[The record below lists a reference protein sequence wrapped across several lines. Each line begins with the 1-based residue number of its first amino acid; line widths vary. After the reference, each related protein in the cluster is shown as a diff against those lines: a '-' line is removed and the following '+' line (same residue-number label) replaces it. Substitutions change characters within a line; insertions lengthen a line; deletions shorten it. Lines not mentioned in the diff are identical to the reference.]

1 MPTNRQ
7 NRSEFA
13 CPPRFPGDITTDTF
27 LHEYWQ
33 KKPLL
38 VRNAFPHIQS
48 PLTPQELAGLA
59 CEGDVNGRLVI
70 EQHERGP
77 WHVIHG
83 PLTED
88 DFDELPETH
97 WTLLVTDVEKQVPAA
112 RALIDRFRF
121 IPDWRIDDL
130 MISYAPKGGSVGPH
144 SDAYDVFLIQTS
156 GQRHWMIN
164 SKFDDTCVENTEL
177 RILQHFDAAEDW
189 VLDPGDMLYL
199 PPNIAHYGIALND
212 CMTCSVGFRAPS
224 VSNMI
229 SEYAEFIAA
238 TIDREQRY
246 QDPDLAAQ
254 QNPAEI
260 GHAALTRIKTLLTEP
275 LTIDDDKLLQWF
287 GEFSSEPR
295 SGLHAEPPE
304 TQYASFHD
312 LCTALLPENRIA
324 QAPVSKFLYA
334 RRHDQAWLFVDGKTY
349 VTSPAFAAALSDNR
363 SLEAQHV
370 LASITDR
377 ADERVLLDLYNNG
390 QVLLQ

>member
-1 MPTNRQ
+1 MPTNRL
-7 NRSEFA
+7 NRSEFG
-13 CPPRFPGDITTDTF
+13 CPPQFPGDITTDTF
-27 LHEYWQ
+27 LRDYWQ

-48 PLTPQELAGLA
+48 PLTPNELAGLA
-59 CEGDVNGRLVI
+59 CEDDVNGRLVI
-70 EQHERGP
+70 EQHELEP
-77 WHVIHG
+77 WHVVHG
-83 PLTED
+83 PLSED
-88 DFDELPETH
+88 DFSELPETH
-97 WTLLVTDVEKQVPAA
+97 WTLLVTDVDKQVPAA

-130 MISYAPKGGSVGPH
+130 MISYAPEGGSVGPH

-156 GQRHWMIN
+156 GQRRWMIN
-164 SKFDDTCVENTEL
+164 SEFDDACLENTEL

-238 TIDREQRY
+238 SIDREQRY
-246 QDPDLAAQ
+246 QDPDLAYQ

-260 GHAALTRIKTLLTEP
+260 RHAVLTRIKNLLTEQ
-275 LTIDDDKLLQWF
+275 LTIDDDKLLRWF
-287 GEFSSEPR
+287 GEFTSEPR
-295 SGLHAEPPE
+295 AGVHPEPPE
-304 TQYASFHD
+304 TQYASFDD
-312 LCTALLPENRIA
+312 LCSALIPENRIA
-324 QAPVSKFLYA
+324 QASVSKFLYA
-334 RRHDQAWLFVDGKTY
+334 QRDDQAWLFVDGMTY
-349 VTSPAFAAALSDNR
+349 MTSPALAAALSDNR

-370 LASITDR
+370 LASITDP

-390 QVLLQ
+390 QVLLR

>member
-7 NRSEFA
+7 NGSEFA
-13 CPPRFPGDITTDTF
+13 CAPRFPGDITTDTF

-33 KKPLL
+33 KQPLL

-48 PLTPQELAGLA
+48 PLTPSELAGLA
-59 CEGDVNGRLVI
+59 CEDDVNARLVI
-70 EQHERGP
+70 EHHELGP
-77 WHVIHG
+77 WHVVHG

-88 DFDELPETH
+88 DFNELPETH
-97 WTLLVTDVEKQVPAA
+97 WTLLVTDVDKQVPAA

-130 MISYAPKGGSVGPH
+130 MISYAPEGGSVGPH

-156 GQRHWMIN
+156 GQRRWMIN
-164 SKFDDTCVENTEL
+164 REFDDTCVENTEL
-177 RILQHFDAAEDW
+177 RILQHFDASEDW

-224 VSNMI
+224 LSNII

-238 TIDREQRY
+238 TIDREQCF
-246 QDPDLAAQ
+246 QDPDLAYQ

-260 GHAALTRIKTLLTEP
+260 RHAALTRIKTLLTEQ
-275 LTIDDDKLLQWF
+275 LTIDDDKLIQWF
-287 GEFSSEPR
+287 GEFSSEAR
-295 SGLHAEPPE
+295 SGLHPEPPE
-304 TQYASFHD
+304 KQYMSFHD
-312 LCTALLPENRIA
+312 FCTALIPENRIA
-324 QAPVSKFLYA
+324 QAPVSKFLYV
-334 RRHDQAWLFVDGKTY
+334 RRQHRAWLFVDGKTY
-349 VTSPAFAAALSDNR
+349 VTSVVFAAALSDNR
-363 SLEAQHV
+363 SLGVQHV
-370 LASITDR
+370 LASIADP